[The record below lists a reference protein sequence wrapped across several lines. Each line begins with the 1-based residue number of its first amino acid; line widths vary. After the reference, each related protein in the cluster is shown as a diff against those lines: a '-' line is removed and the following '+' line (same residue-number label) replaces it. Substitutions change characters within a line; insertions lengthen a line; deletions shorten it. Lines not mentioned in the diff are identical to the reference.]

1 MSLKESLQ
9 NLKKELMK
17 NNQQSKEYTVPVLIP
32 ERGFILFPELEDPVV
47 FNEEYHRDGIKKAIQ
62 TMYPEEY
69 PLLISKFQNDQ
80 SKYEYYLIRKGA
92 VLFLNHSL
100 ISLNEYQIHP
110 YLITNSNGILY
121 IPENLES
128 LTIYQVNWLLKYIHD
143 FKRMNQI
150 HIELASITNQEYQ
163 LQYHSI
169 SIEELQ
175 QRLSRIQ
182 FNRQV
187 QKSK

>member
-17 NNQQSKEYTVPVLIP
+17 NNQQSKEYTIPVLIP

-100 ISLNEYQIHP
+100 ISLNEYQTHP

-121 IPENLES
+121 MPENLES
-128 LTIYQVNWLLKYIHD
+128 LNIYQVNWLLKYIHD

-163 LQYHSI
+163 LQYQAI
-169 SIEELQ
+169 SIDTLQ
-175 QRLSRIQ
+175 QVLTKIQ
-182 FNRQV
+182 FHKQDE
-187 QKSK
+187 KKK